1 MIQIKLK
8 SFDTYYINLA
18 NNFVKSIFSS
28 LHIDSIHQINLPS
41 HIKKFTVLQSPHID
55 KKSRE
60 QFQLKIYKQIIQIK
74 LLEKQKAFLLIEL
87 LKNLELIG
95 IEMEIKIKFLD
106 YFIEK

>member
-18 NNFVKSIFSS
+18 NNYIKSIFSY
-28 LHIDSIHQINLPS
+28 LSINSISKINLPS
-41 HIKKFTVLQSPHID
+41 ETKKITVLQSPHID

-60 QFQLKIYKQIIQIK
+60 QFQLKTYNQIIQI
-74 LLEKQKAFLLIEL
+74 EFINKQQAALLINL

-106 YFIEK
+106 YFIHK

>member
-8 SFDTYYINLA
+8 SFDTYYIDVA
-18 NNFVKSIFSS
+18 NSYIKSIFSY
-28 LHIDSIHQINLPS
+28 LNINSIRQINLPS
-41 HIKKFTVLQSPHID
+41 HIKKFTVLRSPHID

-60 QFQLKIYKQIIQIK
+60 QFQLKTYKQIIQI
-74 LLEKQKAFLLIEL
+74 EFIDKQKAFLLIDL